1 MSYFEINTDHMYHVY
16 CIIMQKLTFEE
27 YDQWLSK
34 NIVNPQKDLL
44 LQVLGI
50 CGEAGE
56 IAEKMKKIVRDKD
69 GVISDED
76 RELMAKELGDVLWY
90 LARFAQ
96 SIDMTIED
104 VARLNIEKLESR
116 RNRGVVSGDGDN
128 R

>member
-1 MSYFEINTDHMYHVY
+1 ME
-16 CIIMQKLTFEE
+16 KLTFEQ
-27 YDQWLSK
+27 YNNWLSDT
-34 NIVNPQKDLL
+34 ILNPQNDLL

-56 IAEKMKKIVRDKD
+56 IAEKMKKIVRDKN
-69 GVISDED
+69 GVISEED
-76 RELMAKELGDVLWY
+76 KVLMAKELGDVLWY

-104 VARLNIEKLESR
+104 VALMNMKKLESR
-116 RNRGVVSGDGDN
+116 VKRGVILGEGDE

>member
-1 MSYFEINTDHMYHVY
+1 MLGYME
-16 CIIMQKLTFEE
+16 KLTFEQ
-27 YDQWLSK
+27 YDRWLSS
-34 NIVNPQKDLL
+34 NILNPQRDLL

-56 IAEKMKKIVRDKD
+56 IAEKMKKIVRDKK
-69 GVISDED
+69 GIISEED
-76 RELMAKELGDVLWY
+76 KALMAKELGDVLWY

-104 VARLNIEKLESR
+104 VALLNMKKLESR
-116 RNRGVVSGDGDN
+116 KERGVVLGNGDE